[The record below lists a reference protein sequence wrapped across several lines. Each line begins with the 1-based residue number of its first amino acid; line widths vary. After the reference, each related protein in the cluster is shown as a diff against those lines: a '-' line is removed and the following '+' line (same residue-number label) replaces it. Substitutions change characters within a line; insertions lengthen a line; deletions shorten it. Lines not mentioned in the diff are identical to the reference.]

1 LRSPTPCCHLERSS
15 GASRSDYCRRKDLP
29 QVQQSLASWK
39 ASASRVGDGSTRS
52 GPRGPPLAHHDM
64 LCKGGRSLRKT
75 FHVTLAGMP
84 GRELPVCLRGLL
96 LSAMA
101 RTYHV
106 YILSNRHRSVL
117 YIGVTGHLAR
127 RLRQHKKGIGSAF
140 TKRYNVTDLIYAE
153 SYAQVDDALRREK
166 QLKRWT
172 RQKKLT
178 LVRCQN
184 PTLETLPTPYE

>member
-1 LRSPTPCCHLERSS
+1 
-15 GASRSDYCRRKDLP
+15 
-29 QVQQSLASWK
+29 
-39 ASASRVGDGSTRS
+39 
-52 GPRGPPLAHHDM
+52 
-64 LCKGGRSLRKT
+64 
-75 FHVTLAGMP
+75 
-84 GRELPVCLRGLL
+84 
-96 LSAMA
+96 MA

-117 YIGVTGHLAR
+117 YIGVTGYLAR
-127 RLRQHKKGIGSAF
+127 RLRQHKEGIGSAF

-178 LVRCQN
+178 LVRRQN
-184 PTLETLPTPYE
+184 PALETLPGPYE